1 MADGD
6 RSLSSL
12 PSPPAPP
19 SRRPRLGDMLVD
31 AGLLS
36 AEDLQVALD
45 HQARHGGRLGTVL
58 VGLGMLDEEIL
69 DSTLGKQLGIR
80 VAEVEN
86 LNPPPELLRQIPER
100 VMRRHELIP
109 LSLRNRVLEVGMCDP
124 GNQAAL
130 DELRFLGFPRVEVRL
145 VTESS
150 FQRFMRTR
158 YAPILLLDQ
167 VMNDPELA
175 RLTRSEAP
183 AAPADANLPPVI
195 RLASH
200 LLERAV
206 EHRASD
212 IHVEPYESFF
222 RVRYR
227 VDGAMH
233 TVLTPPSRLHAGVVS
248 RLKVMCG
255 LDITERRK
263 PQDGHMA
270 LDLAGE
276 SVHFRVSVLPTVFG
290 EKVCIRILR
299 KEAQLADL
307 GLLGLA
313 RDQLAT
319 LKRVARLPQGL
330 ILVTGPTGSGKTT
343 TVHALLNLLNEP
355 DVNLVTLEDPV
366 ESTIAGV
373 NHVTVNERGGVS
385 FASALRSILRQD
397 PDVVFVGE
405 MRDQEV
411 SQIAV
416 RAALTGHL
424 VLSTLHTN
432 GAMETF
438 ARLAD
443 MGVEPFLVASSLK
456 LVVAQRLLRRLC
468 PRCST
473 PGPVP
478 EALVREFGLT
488 PEQLATATYRAPGQ
502 CRACLNTGYRGRV
515 AVYELLEPDEA
526 LRAALRRKASDQEVF
541 EVARAAGVRW
551 LWDAGIAA
559 ALAGTTSF
567 DEVREGLSP
576 PAATQ

>member
-6 RSLSSL
+6 RSL
-12 PSPPAPP
+12 PAPP
-19 SRRPRLGDMLVD
+19 ARRRRLGDMLVD
-31 AGLLS
+31 AGLIS
-36 AEDLQVALD
+36 TEDLQVALD
-45 HQARHGGRLGTVL
+45 HQARHGGRLGTIL
-58 VGLGMLDEEIL
+58 VNLGMLNEELL
-69 DSTLGKQLGIR
+69 DSTLGKQLGIQ

-86 LNPPPELLRQIPER
+86 LNPPPEVLRLVPER

-109 LSLRNRVLEVGMCDP
+109 LSFRNRVLEIGMCDP
-124 GNQAAL
+124 SNHAAL
-130 DELRFLGFPRVEVRL
+130 DELRFLGFHRIEVRL
-145 VTESS
+145 VTEPS
-150 FQRFMRTR
+150 FHRFMRTR
-158 YAPILLLDQ
+158 YAPIVLLDQ

-183 AAPADANLPPVI
+183 AAPTDANLPPVI

-206 EHRASD
+206 EYRASD
-212 IHVEPYESFF
+212 IHVEPYEAFF

-233 TVLTPPSRLHAGVVS
+233 TVLTPPARLHAGVVS

-255 LDITERRK
+255 LDIAERRK

-270 LDLAGE
+270 LELGGE
-276 SVHFRVSVLPTVFG
+276 TVHFRVSVLPTVFG
-290 EKVCIRILR
+290 EKVCLRLLR
-299 KEAQLADL
+299 KEPQLADL
-307 GLLGLA
+307 ALLGLA
-313 RDQLAT
+313 REQLAT
-319 LKRVARLPQGL
+319 LERVARSPQGL

-366 ESTIAGV
+366 ESTIPGV

-411 SQIAV
+411 AQIAV

-432 GAMETF
+432 GAIETF
-438 ARLAD
+438 ARLTD
-443 MGVEPFLVASSLK
+443 MGIEPFLVAASLK

-473 PGPVP
+473 PAPVP
-478 EALVREFGLT
+478 EAYIQEFRLS
-488 PEQLATATYRAPGQ
+488 PEQIASATYRVPGQ

-515 AVYELLEPDEA
+515 AVYEILEPDEA
-526 LRAALRRKASDQEVF
+526 LRSALRRRAPDQEVF
-541 EVARAAGVRW
+541 EVARAGGVRW

-567 DEVREGLSP
+567 EEVREGLSP
-576 PAATQ
+576 PAAIP